1 MMYLTLAPADLQAVL
16 IMGLY
21 PGPRIIPS
29 LTAVGNYAR
38 LGASTDDDALVEA
51 VKKA

>member
-1 MMYLTLAPADLQAVL
+1 MVHLTLAPTDLQAVL
-16 IMGLY
+16 IPGLY

-38 LGASTDDDALVEA
+38 VGASTDDDALAEA
-51 VKKA
+51 AKKA